1 MPVRVT
7 APIDDPATTFRA
19 ADHHLR
25 ELLFGDGIDH
35 VGIVKGAERRDEV
48 TRALRRMREAFDA
61 AVASAEEG
69 KAAATLVSDIEQE
82 LLRRASTRGTPLRR
96 PRKPAT

>member
-1 MPVRVT
+1 VT

-25 ELLFGDGIDH
+25 ELLFGDGVDH
-35 VGIVKGAERRDEV
+35 VGIVKGVERRDEV
-48 TRALRRMREAFDA
+48 ARALRRMREAFDVA
-61 AVASAEEG
+61 LASAEEG
-69 KAAATLVSDIEQE
+69 KAAAMLVADIEHE
-82 LLRRASTRGTPLRR
+82 LLKRASKSATRARR

>member
-1 MPVRVT
+1 VT
-7 APIDDPATTFRA
+7 TPIDDPAATFRA

-35 VGIVKGAERRDEV
+35 AGLVKGSERRDEV
-48 TRALRRMREAFDA
+48 ARALRRMREAFDVA
-61 AVASAEEG
+61 LASAAEG

-82 LLRRASTRGTPLRR
+82 LLRRASKRASPRTRR

>member
-1 MPVRVT
+1 VPFDVT

-35 VGIVKGAERRDEV
+35 VGLVKGSERRDEV
-48 TRALRRMREAFDA
+48 TRALRRMREAFE
-61 AVASAEEG
+61 VALTSAEEG

-82 LLRRASTRGTPLRR
+82 LLRRASKRATRTRR
-96 PRKPAT
+96 PRKSAT